1 MKIYKN
7 IKQILALLIFSML
20 LNACDN
26 YIQEDVYSSVTS
38 ENFLNENNADQLVV
52 GVYTAT
58 RGVYRNYGYEFA
70 GTDLFTTKSEVFSFS
85 PENDY
90 NNFVA
95 PTTNG
100 VWSSNYNVI
109 AKANTA
115 INRYENQIN
124 WSDTS
129 EKQAEKSYGIAQA
142 RALRALAFFN
152 LAVEYGGVVLDL
164 EEPLSIR
171 NDYTRSTEEETF
183 ALIISELE
191 AALPDLKDDPEVG
204 RFSKRA
210 AQHLLSEVYL
220 TRAYK
225 DYASATDFQ
234 TAADLAVQAIG
245 SYDIRSQTFAEVFDY
260 NNQVNP
266 EILFAAQWE
275 NNGFT
280 DDRNNNKHSLFM
292 YGVQELPGIS
302 RTNQYGKQGDG
313 LMMTPYFY
321 SLFADN
327 DTREDA
333 TIHRVLYA
341 DENAKW
347 ANDAIVPGDTI
358 VYFPKHAIDI
368 TELTD
373 KLDRYWIYQPDQ
385 YLYGKPDDIPG
396 VNYLYSTNPSF
407 TNFPI
412 MKKFDDEVYNDEN
425 GGARDTFIFR
435 VAETHLLAAEAFLGA
450 DNTAQA
456 LFHINRVRERATGEV
471 DHYGSINLDT
481 ILEERAL
488 ELAGETNRWAT
499 LKRMGKLEDRIN
511 LYNPHVI
518 DHGAFDATK
527 HLLRPIPTREIELSP
542 NTMTQNPKY

>member
-7 IKQILALLIFSML
+7 IIPILALLIVSML
-20 LNACDN
+20 FNACDDF
-26 YIQEDVYSSVTS
+26 IQEDFYSDVTS
-38 ENFLNENNADQLVV
+38 ENFITEDNADQLVV

-58 RGVYRNYGYEFA
+58 REVYRNHGYKFA
-70 GTDLFTTKSEVFSFS
+70 GTDLFTTKSEISSYS
-85 PENDY
+85 PLNDY
-90 NNFVA
+90 NNIVA

-109 AKANTA
+109 AKASTA
-115 INRYENQIN
+115 INRYNNQIS
-124 WSDTS
+124 WSDINL
-129 EKQAEKSYGIAQA
+129 EAKVYGIAQA
-142 RALRALAFFN
+142 RALRALAYYN
-152 LAVEYGGVVLDL
+152 LVVQYGGVAIEL

-183 ALIISELE
+183 SLIINELQ
-191 AALPDLKDDPEVG
+191 AAIPDLVDDPEVG

-225 DYASATDFQ
+225 SYGSGSDFQ

-266 EILFAAQWE
+266 EILFAAHWE
-275 NNGFT
+275 NNEFSE
-280 DDRNNNKHSLFM
+280 DRNNNKHGLFM
-292 YGVQELPGIS
+292 YGIQDIAGIS

-341 DENAKW
+341 DEAAEW
-347 ANDAIVPGDTI
+347 VDDVIVPGDTV
-358 VYFPKHAIDI
+358 VYFPKNTLD
-368 TELTD
+368 TEELSD
-373 KLDRYWIYQPDQ
+373 KLNRYWVYQPDQ

-396 VNYLYSTNPSF
+396 VNYQFSASPF
-407 TNFPI
+407 FVNFPI
-412 MKKFDDEVYNDEN
+412 MKKFDDEVFDDEN
-425 GGARDTFIFR
+425 GGARDAFIFR
-435 VAETHLLAAEAFLGA
+435 VAETHLIAAEAFLGA
-450 DNTAQA
+450 NNTTQA
-456 LFHINRVRERATGEV
+456 LFHINRVRERATGET
-471 DHYGSINLDT
+471 DHYGSVDLDT
-481 ILEERAL
+481 ILVERAL

-499 LKRMGKLEDRIN
+499 LKRMGKLEVSIN
-511 LYNPHVI
+511 MYNPHVA
-518 DHGAFDATK
+518 DHGDFDATK
-527 HLLRPIPTREIELSP
+527 HLLRPIPTRELELSP
-542 NTMTQNPKY
+542 GTMEQNPKY